1 MSTKAKKQGLPAG
14 RQVAIFD
21 IDGTIFRSSVLIA
34 LTDELIARKI
44 FPAQATKEF
53 ERDHTR
59 WLDRQG
65 DYERY
70 IKSVVETYMRY
81 IKGVEYSK
89 LADVAESMALKHRD
103 RTYRFTREL
112 IVELKRKGYYL
123 LAISQSP
130 KTVLDFICRRYGF
143 DKVYGTMYELG
154 PEECFTGEVMDPHL
168 IFNKA
173 AILKRAVEKEGLT
186 LRHSIGVGDTES
198 DISFLEVVAKP
209 ICFNPNAKLYAY
221 AKRMKWDVIVERKDV
236 IYKL

>member
-143 DKVYGTMYELG
+143 DKVYGRIYELG
-154 PEECFTGEVMDPHL
+154 PQNKFTGNILDLHL
-168 IFNKA
+168 IANKA
-173 AILKRAVEKEGLT
+173 NVVKRAVEKENLT
-186 LRHSIGVGDTES
+186 LKGSVAVGDTE
-198 DISFLEVVAKP
+198 DDVPMLELVERA
-209 ICFNPNAKLYAY
+209 IAFNPNQKLYKH
-221 AKRMKWDVIVERKDV
+221 AKRMGWEIVVERKDV

>member
-1 MSTKAKKQGLPAG
+1 MAAKAKRK
-14 RQVAIFD
+14 VAIFD

-34 LTDELIARKI
+34 LTDELIAHKI
-44 FPAQATKEF
+44 FPPQAAREF

-70 IKSVVETYMRY
+70 IHSVVETYMKY
-81 IKGVEYSK
+81 IKGVEYGK

-130 KTVLDFICRRYGF
+130 KTVLDFICKRYGF
-143 DKVYGTMYELG
+143 DKVYGRIYELG
-154 PEECFTGEVMDPHL
+154 PQDKFTGNILDLHL
-168 IFNKA
+168 IANKA
-173 AILKRAVEKEGLT
+173 NVVKRAIEKEGLT
-186 LRHSIGVGDTES
+186 LAHSVGVGDTES
-198 DISFLEVVAKP
+198 DVSFLEMVARP
-209 ICFNPNAKLYAY
+209 ICFNPNDKLYRH
-221 AKRMKWDVIVERKDV
+221 AKRMGWDVVVERKDV
-236 IYKL
+236 IYRL